1 MDLSYSDPQGLSLN
15 TELTV
20 NDMRVSAE
28 HSRYSKFLF
37 RCNYINVSNLYF
49 FFRLK
54 MKSVI
59 AFQLIIMLFLISHQS
74 KGLEFPIALYYFVI
88 INN

>member
-37 RCNYINVSNLYF
+37 RCNYS
-49 FFRLK
+49 
-54 MKSVI
+54 
-59 AFQLIIMLFLISHQS
+59 QLSRKRTPSGIE
-74 KGLEFPIALYYFVI
+74 KRVR
-88 INN
+88 